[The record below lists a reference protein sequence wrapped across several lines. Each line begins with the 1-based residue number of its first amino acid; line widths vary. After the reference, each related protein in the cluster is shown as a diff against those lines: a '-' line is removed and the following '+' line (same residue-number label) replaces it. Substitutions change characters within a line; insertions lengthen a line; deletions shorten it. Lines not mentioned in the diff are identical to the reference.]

1 MSALSDALTRLK
13 AGGMIILVDDEDR
26 ENEGDLVIAAQFADA
41 AAINF
46 LAAEAR
52 GLICLALT
60 GERVDRLGL
69 APMVQVN
76 RTSRQTA
83 FTVSIEARTGVTT
96 GISAADRARTVAAA
110 VAPEAVA
117 ADIVSPGHIFP
128 LRAVENGVLV
138 RTGHTEGSVD
148 LMRMAGLEPAA
159 VICEVMN
166 PDGTMA
172 RRPELEVFAERH
184 GLPILT
190 IRELVAYRMVHE
202 QWVEEQV
209 VARLPSAYAGAED
222 LEAHAFINRLDGG
235 EHLALVKRP
244 FVGTPLV
251 RVHSECLTG
260 DALGSLRCDCGEQLR
275 RSLAEIAASPS
286 GGVLIYLRGQEGRGV
301 GLVNKIRA
309 YALQD
314 QGLDTVDANTALG
327 LPVDSRDYGVAA
339 QILKALGL
347 ERIRLLTNNPRKVET
362 LEAYGITIEGRVP
375 VQVAPNPHNAA
386 YLAAKRERLG
396 HDLPQAG
403 STLPPV
409 PTKVMETCR

>member
-1 MSALSDALTRLK
+1 MSALSEALTRLSQ
-13 AGGMIILVDDEDR
+13 GGMIILVDDEDR

-110 VAPEAVA
+110 AAPGATA

-128 LRAVENGVLV
+128 LRAVDNGVLA
-138 RTGHTEGSVD
+138 RAGHTEGSVD

-166 PDGTMA
+166 ADGTMA
-172 RRPELEVFAERH
+172 RRPDLEVFAQRH

-190 IRELVAYRMVHE
+190 IREVIAYRLAHE
-202 QWVEEQV
+202 QWMEEAA
-209 VARLPSAYAGAED
+209 VARLPSAYAGGAD
-222 LEAHAFINRLDGG
+222 LEAHAFVSRLDGG

-244 FVGTPLV
+244 FLGAPLV

-275 RSLAEIAASPS
+275 RSVAEISASAT
-286 GGVLIYLRGQEGRGV
+286 GGALIYLRGQEGRGV
-301 GLVNKIRA
+301 GLANKIRA

-314 QGLDTVDANTALG
+314 QGMDTVDANTALG
-327 LPVDSRDYGVAA
+327 LPVDGRDYAVAA

-347 ERIRLLTNNPRKVET
+347 ERIVLLTNNPHKADA
-362 LEAYGITIEGRVP
+362 LAAYGIEVEARAP
-375 VQVAPNPHNAA
+375 VQVTPNPHNAA
-386 YLAAKRERLG
+386 YLATKRLRMG
-396 HDLPQAG
+396 HDLAE
-403 STLPPV
+403 TAEPPA
-409 PTKVMETCR
+409 TKVKETCQ

>member
-1 MSALSDALTRLK
+1 MSALSEALNRLR

-26 ENEGDLVIAAQFADA
+26 ENEGDLVVAAQFADA

-52 GLICLALT
+52 GLICVALT

-69 APMVQVN
+69 APMVPVN

-110 VAPEAVA
+110 SAPDAVA

-128 LRAVENGVLV
+128 LRAVDNGVLA

-148 LMRMAGLEPAA
+148 LMRLAGLEPAA

-172 RRPELEVFAERH
+172 RRPDLELFAQRH

-190 IRELVAYRMVHE
+190 IRELVEYRMTHE
-202 QWVEEQV
+202 QWVEEQA
-209 VARLPSAYAGAED
+209 VAQLPSAYAGAET
-222 LEAHAFINRLDGG
+222 LEAHAFVNRLDAG

-244 FVGTPLV
+244 FLGTPLV

-260 DALGSLRCDCGEQLR
+260 DALGSLRCDCGEQLHR
-275 RSLAEIAASPS
+275 ALAEIAASPT
-286 GGVLIYLRGQEGRGV
+286 GGALIYLRGQEGRGV
-301 GLVNKIRA
+301 GLANKIRA

-327 LPVDSRDYGVAA
+327 LPVDGRDYAVAA

-347 ERIRLLTNNPRKVET
+347 DRVRLLTNNPRKAQT
-362 LEAYGITIEGRVP
+362 LEAQGVTVEARVP
-375 VQVAPNPHNAA
+375 LQVAANPHNAA
-386 YLAAKRERLG
+386 YLDAKRRRMG
-396 HDLPQAG
+396 HDLPEAAPA
-403 STLPPV
+403 TPA
-409 PTKVMETCR
+409 TKVMEPCR